1 MIGEGTTVLVPEFLP
16 VSEVILELGFLRCGG
31 EGILVADTVVSDGP
45 TVTEEAAEVFDV
57 GALGKSS
64 PNTMK
69 L

>member
-1 MIGEGTTVLVPEFLP
+1 MGEGATVLVPKFLL

-31 EGILVADTVVSDGP
+31 EGILVADTVVSGDP
-45 TVTEEAAEVFDV
+45 TVTGEAAEVFGI

-64 PNTMK
+64 PNIMK

>member
-1 MIGEGTTVLVPEFLP
+1 MIGEGATVLVPELL

-31 EGILVADTVVSDGP
+31 EGILVADTVVSG
-45 TVTEEAAEVFDV
+45 EEAAEVFGI